1 MRKARK
7 DARKGEGVFERP
19 DDLKRLFE
27 VLLSGLRA
35 VPAGLDTGK
44 FDEGTGLPLEIAMP
58 LEDLQRG
65 GSVVV
70 RRFELSFVPHGPSAH
85 EFQPSLLYAFERTQG
100 SETVLDGCLGA

>member
-1 MRKARK
+1 M

-65 GSVVV
+65 GSAVV
-70 RRFELSFVPHGPSAH
+70 RRFELSFVPPGSNAHDLPPSH
-85 EFQPSLLYAFERTQG
+85 TWPFQRYQALYT
-100 SETVLDGCLGA
+100 L